1 MLDKHL
7 IAKTEPVALQEN
19 IVIEG
24 NTRITVLA
32 DRLFRIEQEP
42 KGHFCDKATQT
53 VWYRKTS
60 KISFSVEQA
69 NEELR
74 IATDKAILV
83 WKGFVADS
91 YIYLAGQDKKLYLN
105 NNENLL
111 GTYRTLDG
119 CDGDQCISF
128 ENGRCKVEKLTL
140 GYGVISK
147 NGVALLDDSQSLILG
162 ADGMLAKREHAQVDC
177 YVFAY
182 GKDYREALKAL
193 FFICGKTPLIPRFA
207 LGNWWSRYHAYT
219 EKEYLHT
226 IEDFEER
233 GIPLTV
239 ATVDMDWHWSTTLD
253 ERKQITADGKNDT
266 LHGGNDG
273 WTGYSWNTDL
283 FPDYRRFL
291 RKLHEKNLHVTLN
304 LHPAQGVRYFEDCYQ
319 EMAKAVGIN
328 PETEQQIPFDMTDET
343 FINAYFKVLHKP
355 YEHDGVD
362 FWWIDWQQGS
372 DSKLEGLD
380 PLWVL
385 NHYHFLDNGV
395 QQEPLI
401 LSRYSGIGS
410 HRYPLGFSGDTY
422 VTWESLQYLP
432 YFTAT
437 ASNAGYCW
445 WSHDIGGHMG
455 GYKDGE
461 LYVRFLQ
468 FGVFSPINRLHSS
481 DSDTFTKEPWAYKN
495 GAGLIAEEY
504 LRLRHRMI
512 PFLYSAS
519 VEVAENGT
527 ALIEPMY
534 YEWADEEEAYQ
545 CPNQYLFGGQM
556 IVAPVITKSE
566 AEGMAKV
573 DVWLPQGR
581 WTDFFTGDVY
591 VGGRRITMVRWL
603 EEIPVLLKEGGF
615 FILDDRKYTND
626 VENPDMLKVYITN
639 GNGSYTLH
647 EEQEGKR
654 IDTIFVSEKK
664 EDVQK
669 VRFSCKIGAEGFDTK
684 PRRYQF
690 VFCNILSGEVT
701 VKGDDKAHPAH
712 VDDNECLH
720 VTIEK
725 IVPGV
730 QYEISVLFAE
740 QVDKKRR
747 EAIRKIITRFE
758 MDNNQKNEFYEKL
771 CKSDEVTYENIVQQ
785 IPVPDVAKNRLLEVC
800 FVDCHLDLDNSSVQK
815 IINKS
820 V

>member
-19 IVIEG
+19 IVLEE
-24 NTRITVLA
+24 TVRITILT
-32 DRLFRIEQEP
+32 DRLFRIEQESA
-42 KGHFCDKATQT
+42 GHFCDKATQT
-53 VWYRKTS
+53 VWYRNAPKVL
-60 KISFSVEQA
+60 FSVEQA
-69 NEELR
+69 YKELR
-74 IATDKAILV
+74 IVTDKVVLV
-83 WKGFVADS
+83 WNGTIADS
-91 YIYLAGQDKKLYLN
+91 YVTFSEQGEKIYLN
-105 NNENLL
+105 NSENLL

-119 CDGDQCISF
+119 CDGEKCISF
-128 ENGRCKVEKLTL
+128 DNGECKVEKLTL
-140 GYGVISK
+140 EYGVVSK

-162 ADGMLAKREHAQVDC
+162 EDGMLEKREYAQTDC

-182 GKDYREALKAL
+182 GKDYRGALKAL
-193 FFICGKTPLIPRFA
+193 FSICGKTPLIPRFA

-226 IEDFEER
+226 IENFEER
-233 GIPLTV
+233 EIPLTV

-253 ERKQITADGKNDT
+253 EQMQITENGKNDVF
-266 LHGGNDG
+266 HGGNDG

-291 RKLHEKNLHVTLN
+291 QKLHEKNLHTTLN
-304 LHPAQGVRYFEDCYQ
+304 LHPALGVRYFEDCYR
-319 EMAKAVGIN
+319 EMAEAVGID
-328 PETEQQIPFDMTDET
+328 PKTEQQIPFDMTNDT

-355 YEHDGVD
+355 YEHNGVD

-380 PLWVL
+380 PLWAL
-385 NHYHFLDNGV
+385 NHYHFLDNSV
-395 QQEPLI
+395 ESAPLI

-455 GYKDGE
+455 GYKSDE

-481 DSDTFTKEPWAYKN
+481 NSDTFTKEPWAYAN

-519 VEVAENGT
+519 VNVTENGT

-534 YEWADEEEAYQ
+534 YGWADEEEAYQ
-545 CPNQYLFGGQM
+545 SPNQYLFGGQM
-556 IVAPVITKSE
+556 IVAPVTTKSE

-573 DVWLPQGR
+573 NVWLPQGK
-581 WTDFFTGDVY
+581 WTDFFTGDEY
-591 VGGRRITMVRWL
+591 VGGQKITMVRWL

-615 FILDDRKYTND
+615 FVLDDRKYTND
-626 VENPDMLKVYITN
+626 VKNPEQLKVYITN
-639 GNGSYTLH
+639 GNGSYTLY
-647 EEQEGKR
+647 EDQDGKR
-654 IDTIFVSEKK
+654 IDTTFVSEQK
-664 EDVQK
+664 EDIQK
-669 VRFSCKIGAEGFDTK
+669 VRFSCKIAAENFDIK

-701 VKGDDKAHPAH
+701 VKIDDKPYPVK
-712 VDDNECLH
+712 VDDNGHLH
-720 VTIEK
+720 VTME
-725 IVPGV
+725 GV
-730 QYEISVLFAE
+730 VSGAQYEISVHFTE
-740 QVDKKRR
+740 QTDKKRT
-747 EAIRKIITRFE
+747 EAIRKTITRLE

-771 CKSDEVTYENIVQQ
+771 CNSDKVVYKNIVQQ
-785 IPVPDVAKNRLLEVC
+785 MPVPDIAKNRLLEI
-800 FVDCHLDLDNSSVQK
+800 L
-815 IINKS
+815 
-820 V
+820 